1 MAGQMFKNKGKIRF
15 HLLIIGLLVFTM
27 LGTTA
32 ILTSV
37 ALKSQTNTLTESTLQ
52 SNFEGARNLNVAMNM
67 LLDSMQR
74 SLGSA
79 GKYIADNDLTLEQS
93 SNFLSTML
101 SGQRSFNSVV
111 IFDESGV
118 IRSST
123 PESAGLREG
132 KINTPAASK
141 ALKDRKPFVSEP
153 YMDSK
158 GQLTVMIS
166 HPLFDRTKQYRG
178 FIAGFIYLQELNVFS
193 DIFNHAIRS
202 QKGSYA
208 YVVDRS
214 GKLMFNPD
222 KGRIGEV
229 PDAEE
234 LQAQFM
240 KDKGRTATIDVNS
253 QAYLAGY
260 VAIPNIGWGVVFQ
273 SPATA
278 VDEAMRSLIISQLK
292 VVIPLFGV
300 LVAVSLWV
308 AQKVTHPFKLLTA
321 TARSIFVGERITDP
335 PFTNHWNYEAHHLAR
350 AMMRA
355 FGGLQDQADQMSEE
369 ARTDKLTGLAN
380 RLALDERLSK
390 WMSEGLNWSLLIL
403 DIDHFKSV
411 NDTFGHKTGDETLLH
426 LARILESQTRDED
439 LVCRFGGEEFVIVM
453 PSQSLLAGRQLA
465 ERIRKKVEST
475 VSPTGKPITV
485 SIGLASYPE
494 HGDNFNQVFEMADL
508 AMYNAKRDGRNLTK
522 SADDYQHEVV

>member
-1 MAGQMFKNKGKIRF
+1 MAGHMHKNKGKIRF
-15 HLLIIGLLVFTM
+15 HILIIGLLVFTM

-32 ILTSV
+32 ILTGV
-37 ALKSQTNTLTESTLQ
+37 ALKSQNNTLTESTLQ

-67 LLDSMQR
+67 LLDSMRR
-74 SLGSA
+74 SLESS
-79 GKYIADNDLTLEQS
+79 GKYIADNDLTMEQS
-93 SNFLSTML
+93 SKFLGAML
-101 SGQRSFNSVV
+101 GGQRSFNSVV
-111 IFDESGV
+111 IVDESGV
-118 IRSST
+118 IRSSS
-123 PESAGLREG
+123 PESAKLREG
-132 KINTPAASK
+132 KVDAPAASK
-141 ALKDRKPFVSEP
+141 ALEERKPFVSEP
-153 YMDSK
+153 YEDSK

-166 HPLFDRTKQYRG
+166 HPLFDKTKQYRG

-214 GKLMFNPD
+214 GHLMFNPD
-222 KGRIGEV
+222 KGRIGV
-229 PDAEE
+229 VAGAEE

-240 KDKGRTATIDVNS
+240 KDKRRTATIDANN
-253 QAYLAGY
+253 QTFLAGY

-278 VDEAMRSLIISQLK
+278 VDEAMRALVISQLK
-292 VVIPLFGV
+292 LIIPLFGV

-321 TARSIFVGERITDP
+321 TARSIFIGERIGDP
-335 PFTNHWNYEAHHLAR
+335 PFKSHWNYEAHHLAR

-355 FGGLQDQADQMSEE
+355 FGDLQHQADQMTEE

-380 RLALDERLSK
+380 RAALDDRLSK
-390 WMSEGLNWSLLIL
+390 WMSAGYNWSLLVL

-411 NDTFGHKTGDETLLH
+411 NDTYGHRTGDETLLH
-426 LARILESQTRDED
+426 LARILESQTRNED
-439 LVCRFGGEEFVIVM
+439 LVCRFGGEEFVVIL
-453 PSQSLLAGRQLA
+453 PSQSLHTGRHLA
-465 ERIRKKVEST
+465 ERIRRKMEST
-475 VSPTGKPITV
+475 VSPTGNSITV

-494 HGDNFNQVFEMADL
+494 HGDNFNQVFEMADQAL
-508 AMYNAKRDGRNLTK
+508 YDAKRGGRNLTRT
-522 SADDYQHEVV
+522 ADDLPHEVV